1 MEPLFRT
8 SCTQPFLV
16 ARFAA
21 RQRILGWS
29 LDHPGLAE
37 GEVVAWL
44 EVRDA
49 DLPIGVDPVAL
60 LERKL
65 AAAGLAGAIGMMT
78 ARDVR
83 RHRSARA
90 ASGGLRTEAL
100 VTLGLTNGSAFEGDG
115 ALREVAPPAR
125 AGTINL
131 LVALSA
137 PLADGAMA
145 EAISVA
151 AMARSAALLADGGRI
166 VGTGT
171 DCILVAC
178 PAVGEPLP
186 YAGIHTPAGR
196 CIAEAVRAATRE
208 ARRDWEA
215 EQPGGVS

>member
-29 LDHPGLAE
+29 LNQPGFTG

-83 RHRSARA
+83 RHHVAGVEAGGERA
-90 ASGGLRTEAL
+90 EAL
-100 VTLGLTNGSAFEGDG
+100 VK
-115 ALREVAPPAR
+115 
-125 AGTINL
+125 
-131 LVALSA
+131 
-137 PLADGAMA
+137 
-145 EAISVA
+145 A
-151 AMARSAALLADGGRI
+151 AASAAGL
-166 VGTGT
+166 
-171 DCILVAC
+171 
-178 PAVGEPLP
+178 
-186 YAGIHTPAGR
+186 
-196 CIAEAVRAATRE
+196 
-208 ARRDWEA
+208 
-215 EQPGGVS
+215 

>member
-29 LDHPGLAE
+29 LNHPGFAE

-125 AGTINL
+125 EI
-131 LVALSA
+131 
-137 PLADGAMA
+137 
-145 EAISVA
+145 
-151 AMARSAALLADGGRI
+151 GRAS
-166 VGTGT
+166 
-171 DCILVAC
+171 C
-178 PAVGEPLP
+178 
-186 YAGIHTPAGR
+186 
-196 CIAEAVRAATRE
+196 RE
-208 ARRDWEA
+208 R
-215 EQPGGVS
+215 VCHNV